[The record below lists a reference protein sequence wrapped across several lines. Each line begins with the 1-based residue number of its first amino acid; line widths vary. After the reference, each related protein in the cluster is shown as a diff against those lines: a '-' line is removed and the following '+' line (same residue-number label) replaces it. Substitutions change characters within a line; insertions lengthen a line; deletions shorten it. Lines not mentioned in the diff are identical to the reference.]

1 LPNQAGCPY
10 YTLFYIPNSDKPTFG
25 KKDSTTKATTL
36 ASHCVW
42 CSAGEEH
49 KGKPNKYFVILCDL
63 SWFKKFLSLREK
75 QAFNF

>member
-1 LPNQAGCPY
+1 MFIVR
-10 YTLFYIPNSDKPTFG
+10 FYPNSDKPTFG

-36 ASHCVW
+36 APHCVW

-49 KGKPNKYFVILCDL
+49 KGKPKKTFVTLCDP
-63 SWFKKFLSLREK
+63 SWLNACFSRSDK